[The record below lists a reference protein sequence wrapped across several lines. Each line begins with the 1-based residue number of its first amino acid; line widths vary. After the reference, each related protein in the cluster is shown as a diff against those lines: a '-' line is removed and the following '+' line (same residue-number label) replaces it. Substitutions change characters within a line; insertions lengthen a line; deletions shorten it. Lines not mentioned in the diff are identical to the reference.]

1 MTRKTASTIRI
12 SLQDFGGRGAS
23 LGRRLHESVI
33 NAALVVAILLS
44 ASPVD
49 ADGALAL
56 EAGQRAP
63 SAAHSEQAAPLE
75 AIIGT
80 YLSEVTAVN
89 LKSQIF
95 EADFYL
101 WMRYPTP
108 ENREDVS
115 AIEAIEFVNSS
126 DASRTLQ
133 ERKVI
138 GDETY
143 VVWRVHGPFHWD
155 ADYHLY
161 PFDRQTLP
169 IRIEHTMLEESSLVF
184 VDDTASYSLTG
195 GSPQRSGVSDVLRV
209 PDFDFIALN
218 RRVSVKE
225 YATNFGD
232 TSVPYRKSSYSRYE
246 VDLVLQRVF
255 VPYLL
260 KILTPLTIILILS
273 YLVFFIPAESL
284 DVASALT
291 VTSLL
296 ACIAFEWSVSGALPN
311 IGYIVMSDRIFHL
324 CYVLIMLAM
333 AQTVYTFALERNGR
347 LKLADRLETIGRFA
361 FPAVF
366 VAGVSLIAWTSLA

>member
-1 MTRKTASTIRI
+1 MARKTTSTIRR
-12 SLQDFGGRGAS
+12 SRHESSGRGAS
-23 LGRRLHESVI
+23 IRRQFQKSAGKFALV
-33 NAALVVAILLS
+33 AALLLS

-49 ADGALAL
+49 AEPEPSS
-56 EAGQRAP
+56 EAD
-63 SAAHSEQAAPLE
+63 EQAPRTAQSGQVVPLS
-75 AIIGT
+75 ATIGT
-80 YLSEVTAVN
+80 YLSELTAVD
-89 LKSQIF
+89 LKTQTF

-108 ENREDVS
+108 QNREAV
-115 AIEAIEFVNSS
+115 AKIEAIEFVNSS
-126 DASRTLQ
+126 AASMELQ
-133 ERKVI
+133 ERKPI

-169 IRIEHTMLEESSLVF
+169 IRIEHTMLEASSLVF
-184 VDDTASYSLTG
+184 VDDTASYELTG
-195 GSPQRSGVSDVLRV
+195 ESTQRSGVSDVLRV
-209 PDFDFIALN
+209 PDFDFVALN
-218 RRVSVKE
+218 RSVSVKD

-232 TSVPYRKSSYSRYE
+232 TSAPYRKSRYSRYE

-255 VPYLL
+255 APYLL

-311 IGYIVMSDRIFHL
+311 IGYVVMSDRIFHL

-333 AQTVYTFALERNGR
+333 AQTVYTYALERQGR
-347 LKLADRLETIGRFA
+347 LKFADRLEKAGRFV
-361 FPAVF
+361 FPLGF
-366 VAGVSLIAWTSLA
+366 ISGVSLIAWTALA